1 MIIYPRSKTI
11 KSEANWTVVFSLIF
25 VLVFLLISILNP
37 NSLSKKTLV
46 EDPASTIFVAIF
58 LPWFIIYMIGQT
70 RKLYALSRL
79 RGPLISISE
88 DGIVDHFH
96 SPEKLSWDQIK
107 FVGCKNT
114 MGRDNYKYFVVKP
127 QKPNWVYWLRR
138 LYSHPMK
145 YKLDRL
151 AIPKSDIPEIYDLQ
165 SEESLEYV
173 YQDDI
178 RSSLKK
184 VAPKA
189 IL

>member
-11 KSEANWTVVFSLIF
+11 KSQANGTVIVSLIF
-25 VLVFLLISILNP
+25 VLVFLLVAILNP
-37 NSLSKKTLV
+37 DSLSKKAFY
-46 EDPASTIFVAIF
+46 EDPIAAIIALIFM
-58 LPWFIIYMIGQT
+58 PWFIIYMISQT
-70 RKLYALSRL
+70 KKLYALSRH

-88 DGIVDHFH
+88 DGIIDHFH
-96 SPEKLSWDQIK
+96 SPHKLTWDQIK
-107 FVGCKNT
+107 FVGCKDT
-114 MGRDNYKYFVVKP
+114 MGRESYKYFVIKP
-127 QKPNWVYWLRR
+127 KKTNGVYWLRR

-165 SEESLEYV
+165 NEGSLEYV

-178 RSSLKK
+178 RNYLKK